1 MENVERNKSK
11 LAMIFRALFIAYI
24 VTGILLIVLTF
35 LLFKMELKE
44 GQVTIGI
51 MAIYILAGFI
61 AGFVMGKSSK
71 SQKFLWGLLLGGTYF
86 GILIAASYLI
96 NHGVEGDTKE
106 VVTTFIMC
114 VGSGML
120 GGMLS

>member
-1 MENVERNKSK
+1 MEKVIKQKSK
-11 LAMIFRALFIAYI
+11 LSMVFRALFLAYI
-24 VTGILLIVLTF
+24 VTGILLIVLTA

-44 GQVTIGI
+44 GQVAMGI
-51 MAIYILAGFI
+51 MAIYILAGFV

-71 SQKFLWGLLLGGTYF
+71 SQKFLWGLLLGGAYF
-86 GILIAASYLI
+86 GILIATSYCI
-96 NHGVEGDTKE
+96 NRGFEGNIKE
-106 VVTTFIMC
+106 IATTFVMC